1 MLALLTGYF
10 GIWFGAM
17 LVSTLLFVLRKGTAP
32 APVPL
37 PLPRVSILIAARN
50 EEAAIG
56 RCLNAIRTLNYPPE
70 LVEVLLGDDGS
81 TDQTRARAEAVM
93 QGYGGLFR
101 CISITDTLGAAR
113 GKANVLAHLARA
125 ATTNFFFIT
134 DADIAVPCT
143 WLPGM
148 LAYARPGV
156 GTVTGLTIVRGPR
169 LFDRLQ
175 GLDWLLSLSL
185 VQVVTDLGKPVTAM
199 GNNML
204 VTREAYEATGG
215 YEALPFSVTEDF
227 ELFKAVL
234 KRGFG
239 FCNVFRPEILAFS
252 LPIATPLGLLHQRRR
267 WLRGVEALPWGL
279 KLGLLIYGNFYLGT
293 LALALV
299 AGPGP
304 ALAVLGGKM
313 LTQGVLATI
322 IFRRVGLRAPLEL
335 LPAFELYTVWLTVSL
350 IGFRLLGRR
359 FDWKGRMY
367 S

>member
-1 MLALLTGYF
+1 MLGLLTGYF
-10 GIWFGAM
+10 GVWFGAM
-17 LVSTLLFVLRKGTAP
+17 LVSTLLFALRKGTAP
-32 APVPL
+32 TPL
-37 PLPRVSILIAARN
+37 AQPLPRVSILIAARN
-50 EEAAIG
+50 EEASIG
-56 RCLNAIRTLNYPPE
+56 RCLAAIRALDYPAE

-81 TDQTRARAEAVM
+81 TDQTRARAEAAM
-93 QGYGGLFR
+93 QGYGGHFQY
-101 CISITDTLGAAR
+101 ISITDNLGSAR
-113 GKANVLAHLARA
+113 GKANVLAHLTRA
-125 ATTNFFFIT
+125 ATSGFFFIT
-134 DADIAVPCT
+134 DADIAVPRT
-143 WLPGM
+143 WLSGM
-148 LAYARPGV
+148 LAHVRPGI

-227 ELFKAVL
+227 ELFKATV

-239 FCNVFRPEILAFS
+239 FRNVFQPEVLAVS

-279 KLGLLIYGNFYLGT
+279 KLGLLIYGNFYLGV
-293 LALALV
+293 LALAWV

-313 LTQGVLATI
+313 LAQGALATI
-322 IFRRVGLRAPLEL
+322 VFRRVGLRAPLEL

-359 FDWKGRMY
+359 FDWKGRTY